1 MGAIQEIDI
10 TAAATLV
17 VAWRAGH
24 NARGAV
30 LRAGG
35 QVIDAMRGYAR
46 EALDTISSGQG
57 RPYNPDDEQDDDAA
71 FLTASQEELL
81 DTALLEQLRSGS
93 SLPLIGAEEL
103 RKRTLAL
110 YALLIGNDPDS
121 RAIFVR
127 KGNPVS
133 LASKGVVAVF
143 DDTLTRVTQPILAF
157 DSTFDVIL
165 LGSSVW
171 ILNQKNFEG
180 LFKESE
186 AVLARTS
193 EWVDQ
198 LSQVLPIA
206 DDGREWLATRLRQNS
221 VMRRKVHS
229 ILRSHYLRKLTPD
242 ILQARMATHGLIP
255 EDLMKDGSL
264 IFNKDTEKD
273 LLLFLNEDLWTG
285 DFSGDQYAAARKAR
299 R

>member
-1 MGAIQEIDI
+1 MGAIQEIGI
-10 TAAATLV
+10 TEAATLI
-17 VAWRAGH
+17 VAWRAGR
-24 NARGAV
+24 NAHGAV

-35 QVIDAMRGYAR
+35 QVIDALRGYAR
-46 EALDTISSGQG
+46 EALDIINSGHG
-57 RPYNPDDEQDDDAA
+57 RPYNPDDEQDEDAS
-71 FLTASQEELL
+71 FLTASQDELL
-81 DTALLEQLRSGS
+81 DTALLEQLRTGS
-93 SLPLIGAEEL
+93 SLPLIAADEI
-103 RKRTLAL
+103 RNRTLAL

-121 RAIFVR
+121 RVIFVR

-133 LASKGVVAVF
+133 LAAKGVVAVF

-165 LGSSVW
+165 LGSSAWV
-171 ILNQKNFEG
+171 LNQKNFEG

-193 EWVDQ
+193 EWVEQ

-206 DDGREWLATRLRQNS
+206 GDGREWLASRLRQNS

-229 ILRSHYLRKLTPD
+229 ILRSHYLPKLTPD
-242 ILQARMATHGLIP
+242 ILRAKMAAHDLIP
-255 EDLMKDGSL
+255 EDLMKDGAL

-273 LLLFLNEDLWTG
+273 LLLCLNEDLWTG

>member
-1 MGAIQEIDI
+1 MEAIEDIDI
-10 TAAATLV
+10 AAAATLV
-17 VAWRAGH
+17 VAWRAGST
-24 NARGAV
+24 ARGAV

-46 EALDTISSGQG
+46 DALGLIAAGHG
-57 RPYNPDDEQDDDAA
+57 RPYNPDDEQDEDDA
-71 FLTASQEELL
+71 FLTASQDELL
-81 DTALLEQLRSGS
+81 DVALLDQLRAGA
-93 SLPLIGAEEL
+93 SLPLIGPDEL

-110 YALLIGNDPDS
+110 YALLIGDDPGA

-133 LASKGVVAVF
+133 LAGKGVVAVF
-143 DDTLTRVTQPILAF
+143 DDALTRVIQPILAF
-157 DSTFDVIL
+157 DAAYDVVL
-165 LGSSVW
+165 LGGSAW
-171 ILNQKNFEG
+171 ILNQRNFEG

-193 EWVDQ
+193 QWADQ
-198 LSQVLPIA
+198 LGQVLPMA
-206 DDGREWLATRLRQNS
+206 DDGKEWLAARLRQNA

-229 ILRSHYLRKLTPD
+229 ILRSDYLPKLTPD
-242 ILQARMATHGLIP
+242 MLRSRMAAHGLRE
-255 EDLMKDGSL
+255 EDLMKNGSL
-264 IFNKDTEKD
+264 VFNKDTEKD

>member
-1 MGAIQEIDI
+1 
-10 TAAATLV
+10 
-17 VAWRAGH
+17 
-24 NARGAV
+24 V

-46 EALDTISSGQG
+46 EALGTITSGHG
-57 RPYNPDDEQDDDAA
+57 RPYNPDDEQDQDTA
-71 FLTASQEELL
+71 FLTASQDELL
-81 DTALLEQLRSGS
+81 DTALLEQLRIGS
-93 SLPLIGAEEL
+93 SLPLIGADEL
-103 RKRTLAL
+103 RKQTLAL
-110 YALLIGNDPDS
+110 YALLIGNDPGS
-121 RAIFVR
+121 RVIFVR

-133 LASKGVVAVF
+133 LAAKGVVAIF
-143 DDTLTRVTQPILAF
+143 DDALTRVTRPILAF
-157 DSTFDVIL
+157 DPAFDLIL
-165 LGSSVW
+165 LGSSAW
-171 ILNQKNFEG
+171 ILNQKNFEA
-180 LFKESE
+180 LFKDSE

-206 DDGREWLATRLRQNS
+206 DDGQEWLASRLRQNS

-229 ILRSHYLRKLTPD
+229 ILRSHYLPKLTPD
-242 ILQARMATHGLIP
+242 TLRVRMSAHGLEP
-255 EDLMKDGSL
+255 DDLMKDGAL
-264 IFNKDTEKD
+264 IFNSDTERD

>member
-1 MGAIQEIDI
+1 MGAIEEIDI
-10 TAAATLV
+10 AEAATLI
-17 VAWRAGH
+17 VAWRAGRT
-24 NARGAV
+24 ARGAV

-46 EALDTISSGQG
+46 ESLETITSGHG
-57 RPYNPDDEQDDDAA
+57 RPYNPDDEQDEDVA
-71 FLTASQEELL
+71 FLTASQDELL
-81 DTALLEQLRSGS
+81 DTAVLEQLRIGS
-93 SLPLIGAEEL
+93 SLPLIGADEL

-110 YALLIGNDPDS
+110 YALLIGNEPGS
-121 RAIFVR
+121 RVIFVR

-133 LASKGVVAVF
+133 LAAKGVVAVF
-143 DDTLTRVTQPILAF
+143 DDSLTRVTRPILAF

-198 LSQVLPIA
+198 LSRLLPIA
-206 DDGREWLATRLRQNS
+206 DDGQEWLASRLRQNS

-229 ILRSHYLRKLTPD
+229 ILRSRYLPSLTPD
-242 ILQARMATHGLIP
+242 IVRARMSAHGLIP

-264 IFNKDTEKD
+264 VFNRDTEKD

>member
-10 TAAATLV
+10 ADAATLI
-17 VAWRAGH
+17 VAWRTGR
-24 NARGAV
+24 NAHGAM

-35 QVIDAMRGYAR
+35 QVTDALRGHAQQ
-46 EALDTISSGQG
+46 ALGTITSGHG
-57 RPYNPDDEQDDDAA
+57 RPYNPDDEQDQDAA
-71 FLTASQEELL
+71 FLTASQDELL
-81 DTALLEQLRSGS
+81 DTALLDQLRTGS
-93 SLPLIGAEEL
+93 SLPLIGPDEL

-133 LASKGVVAVF
+133 LATKSVVAVF

-165 LGSSVW
+165 LGNAVW
-171 ILNQKNFEG
+171 IMNQANFEG

-198 LSQVLPIA
+198 LNQVLPIA
-206 DDGREWLATRLRQNS
+206 EDGREWLAGRLRQNS
-221 VMRRKVHS
+221 VMRRKVQS
-229 ILRSHYLRKLTPD
+229 ILRSPYLPKLTPD
-242 ILQARMATHGLIP
+242 ILQTKMTAHGLSS
-255 EDLMKDGSL
+255 EELMKDGSL
-264 IFNKDTEKD
+264 IFTKDTEKD

>member
-1 MGAIQEIDI
+1 MGAIEEIEID
-10 TAAATLV
+10 AAATLI
-17 VAWRAGH
+17 VAWRAGRR
-24 NARGAV
+24 ARGAV

-35 QVIDAMRGYAR
+35 QVIDAMRGYAQ
-46 EALDTISSGQG
+46 EALQVITSGHG
-57 RPYNPDDEQDDDAA
+57 RPYNPDDEQDDDTA
-71 FLTASQEELL
+71 FLTASQDELL
-81 DTALLEQLRSGS
+81 DTALLEQLRTGS
-93 SLPLIGAEEL
+93 SLPLIGANEL
-103 RKRTLAL
+103 RNRTLAL
-110 YALLIGNDPDS
+110 YALLIGNDPGS
-121 RAIFVR
+121 RVIFVR

-133 LASKGVVAVF
+133 LAAKGVVAIF
-143 DDTLTRVTQPILAF
+143 DDTLTRVTRPILAF
-157 DSTFDVIL
+157 DASFDVIL

-171 ILNQKNFEG
+171 ILDQKNFEG
-180 LFKESE
+180 LFKDSE

-206 DDGREWLATRLRQNS
+206 DDGRDWLASRLRQNS
-221 VMRRKVHS
+221 VMRRKVQS
-229 ILRSHYLRKLTPD
+229 ILRSRYLPSLTPD
-242 ILQARMATHGLIP
+242 ILRTRMTAHGLKP

-264 IFNKDTEKD
+264 IFNDSTEKD

>member
-1 MGAIQEIDI
+1 M
-10 TAAATLV
+10 
-17 VAWRAGH
+17 
-24 NARGAV
+24 
-30 LRAGG
+30 
-35 QVIDAMRGYAR
+35 
-46 EALDTISSGQG
+46 
-57 RPYNPDDEQDDDAA
+57 
-71 FLTASQEELL
+71 
-81 DTALLEQLRSGS
+81 
-93 SLPLIGAEEL
+93 
-103 RKRTLAL
+103 
-110 YALLIGNDPDS
+110 
-121 RAIFVR
+121 IFVR

-133 LASKGVVAVF
+133 LATKGVVAVF
-143 DDTLTRVTQPILAF
+143 DDTLTRVTRPILAF

-206 DDGREWLATRLRQNS
+206 DDGREWLAAGSARTRS
-221 VMRRKVHS
+221 MRRKIHS
-229 ILRSHYLRKLTPD
+229 ILRSRYLPKLTPD
-242 ILQARMATHGLIP
+242 ILRARMSAHGLVP
-255 EDLMKDGSL
+255 EDLMKDGAL
-264 IFNKDTEKD
+264 IFNRDTEKD

>member
-1 MGAIQEIDI
+1 MGAIEEIDI
-10 TAAATLV
+10 AEAATLI
-17 VAWRAGH
+17 VAWRAGRT
-24 NARGAV
+24 ARGAV

-35 QVIDAMRGYAR
+35 QVSDAMRGYAR
-46 EALDTISSGQG
+46 EALQTITSGHG
-57 RPYNPDDEQDDDAA
+57 RPYNPDDEQDEDTA
-71 FLTASQEELL
+71 FLTASQDELL
-81 DTALLEQLRSGS
+81 DTALLEQLRIGS
-93 SLPLIGAEEL
+93 SLPLIGADEL

-110 YALLIGNDPDS
+110 YALLIGNDPGS
-121 RAIFVR
+121 RVIFVR

-133 LASKGVVAVF
+133 LAAKGVVAVF
-143 DDTLTRVTQPILAF
+143 DDALTRVTRPILAF

-193 EWVDQ
+193 EWVNQ
-198 LSQVLPIA
+198 LGQVLPIA
-206 DDGREWLATRLRQNS
+206 GDGQEWLATRLRQNS

-229 ILRSHYLRKLTPD
+229 ILRSHYLPKLTPD
-242 ILQARMATHGLIP
+242 ILRARMSAHSLKP
-255 EDLMKDGSL
+255 EDLMKDGAL
-264 IFNKDTEKD
+264 IFNMDTEKD

-285 DFSGDQYAAARKAR
+285 DFSGDQYAAARKAQR
-299 R
+299 

>member
-1 MGAIQEIDI
+1 MGAIEEIDI
-10 TAAATLV
+10 AEAATLI
-17 VAWRAGH
+17 VAWRAGRA
-24 NARGAV
+24 ARGAV

-46 EALDTISSGQG
+46 ESLETITSGHG
-57 RPYNPDDEQDDDAA
+57 RPYSPDDEQDEDTA
-71 FLTASQEELL
+71 FLTASQDELL
-81 DTALLEQLRSGS
+81 DTAVLEQLRTGS
-93 SLPLIGAEEL
+93 SLPLIGADEL

-121 RAIFVR
+121 RAIFIR

-133 LASKGVVAVF
+133 LAGKGVVAVF
-143 DDTLTRVTQPILAF
+143 DNTLTRVTRPILAF
-157 DSTFDVIL
+157 DSAFDVIL
-165 LGSSVW
+165 LGGSVW

-180 LFKESE
+180 LFKESD

-198 LSQVLPIA
+198 LNQVLPIA
-206 DDGREWLATRLRQNS
+206 DDGREWLAGRLRQNS
-221 VMRRKVHS
+221 VMRRKIQS
-229 ILRSHYLRKLTPD
+229 ILRSPYLPKLTPD
-242 ILQARMATHGLIP
+242 ILHAKMAAHGLTP
-255 EDLMKDGSL
+255 EELLKDGAL
-264 IFNKDTEKD
+264 IFNRDTEKD

>member
-1 MGAIQEIDI
+1 MEAIEEIDI
-10 TAAATLV
+10 AEAATLI
-17 VAWRAGH
+17 VAWRAGRT
-24 NARGAV
+24 ARGAV

-46 EALDTISSGQG
+46 EALQIITSGHG
-57 RPYNPDDEQDDDAA
+57 RPYNPDDEQDEDAA
-71 FLTASQEELL
+71 FLTASQDELL
-81 DTALLEQLRSGS
+81 DTALLEQLRTGS
-93 SLPLIGAEEL
+93 SLPLIGADEL
-103 RKRTLAL
+103 RKQTLAL
-110 YALLIGNDPDS
+110 YALLIGNDPGS
-121 RAIFVR
+121 RVIFVR

-133 LASKGVVAVF
+133 LAAKGVVAVF
-143 DDTLTRVTQPILAF
+143 DDALTRVTRPILAF

-193 EWVDQ
+193 EWVNQ

-206 DDGREWLATRLRQNS
+206 DDGQEWLATRLRQNS
-221 VMRRKVHS
+221 VMRRKVHN
-229 ILRSHYLRKLTPD
+229 ILRSHYLPKLTPD
-242 ILQARMATHGLIP
+242 ILRARMSAHGLIP
-255 EDLMKDGSL
+255 EDLMKDGAL
-264 IFNKDTEKD
+264 IFNGDTEKD

>member
-10 TAAATLV
+10 ADAATLI
-17 VAWRAGH
+17 VAWRAGRSAH
-24 NARGAV
+24 GAM

-35 QVIDAMRGYAR
+35 QVIDAMRGYAQ
-46 EALDTISSGQG
+46 EALGSITSGHG
-57 RPYNPDDEQDDDAA
+57 RPYNPDDEQDEDAA
-71 FLTASQEELL
+71 VLTASQDELL
-81 DTALLEQLRSGS
+81 DTALLEQLRIGS
-93 SLPLIGAEEL
+93 SLPLIGPDEL

-133 LASKGVVAVF
+133 LATKSVVAVF
-143 DDTLTRVTQPILAF
+143 DNTLTRVTQPILAF
-157 DSTFDVIL
+157 DATFDVIL

-171 ILNQKNFEG
+171 IINQKNFEG

-198 LSQVLPIA
+198 LNQVLPIA
-206 DDGREWLATRLRQNS
+206 DDGREWLADRLRQNS
-221 VMRRKVHS
+221 VLRRKIQS
-229 ILRSHYLRKLTPD
+229 ILRSPYLPKLTPD
-242 ILQARMATHGLIP
+242 IIHAKMAAHGLMP
-255 EDLMKDGSL
+255 EELMKDGSL
-264 IFNKDTEKD
+264 IFNRDTEKD

-285 DFSGDQYAAARKAR
+285 DFSGDQYAAARKGR